1 MRFSGELQNTKRN
14 VRVNL
19 KINKICRKRSTWEII
34 RISNHNVIK
43 IQLQF
48 GIVLAAKNMFLTS
61 GKCADKLHRE
71 LKVLFKKVSHACNEF
86 KRLNCSSFIF

>member
-19 KINKICRKRSTWEII
+19 KINKICTWEII

-48 GIVLAAKNMFLTS
+48 GIVLAAKNMFFTS
-61 GKCADKLHRE
+61 GICAGNLHRE
-71 LKVLFKKVSHACNEF
+71 LKVLFKKVSHACNKF
-86 KRLNCSSFIF
+86 KRLNCPSFIF